1 MQSLRT
7 LAALA
12 IIALVAVLLIWWLV
26 DAFGVRNPL
35 FAFLANWVAMSA
47 VAFGGQFIHIS
58 FPPQYYIPT
67 AFERSGR
74 VYELVGIRLF
84 KALVRRGPL
93 AIFSPT
99 LRFPKEKSA
108 ASLRQLEGQMRK
120 AEAGHAIIFL
130 LVLVGAG
137 YSLVRG
143 WPDAAA
149 WLVLFSIPIN
159 GYPIMLQRYNRIK
172 LEEAIHALE
181 VAPTTQA

>member
-7 LAALA
+7 LAVLALT
-12 IIALVAVLLIWWLV
+12 ALVAVFLIWWLV
-26 DAFGVRNPL
+26 DAFGVQNPL
-35 FAFLANWVAMSA
+35 FALLANWVAMSA
-47 VAFGGQFIHIS
+47 VAFGGQFSHIS
-58 FPPQYYIPT
+58 FPPRYYIPR

-99 LRFPKEKSA
+99 LRLPKERTA
-108 ASLRQLEGQMRK
+108 ASLRQLEGQMRE
-120 AEAGHAIIFL
+120 AEVGHAIIIL
-130 LVLVGAG
+130 LVLAGAG

-143 WPDAAA
+143 WPEAAA

-159 GYPIMLQRYNRIK
+159 CYPIMLQRYNRIK

-181 VAPTTQA
+181 VVATAPA